1 MNEKRLPNEQEGVKK
16 DQGMGQE
23 KKDIGGQEK
32 QGQQGQQGSEKI
44 GQEKSGQDVK
54 R

>member
-1 MNEKRLPNEQEGVKK
+1 MNEKRLPNEQQGQDK

-23 KKDIGGQEK
+23 KKDIGQQK
-32 QGQQGQQGSEKI
+32 QGGGGGQQGQEKI
-44 GQEKSGQDVK
+44 GQEKPGQDVK